1 MALDRVR
8 LLRIEELAHEVQ
20 KFPGIPG
27 YPWVTHC
34 YGFGELALLWTIK

>member
-20 KFPGIPG
+20 KFPG

>member
-20 KFPGIPG
+20 KFPGH
-27 YPWVTHC
+27 PWV
-34 YGFGELALLWTIK
+34 YIAMDPVPFGELA